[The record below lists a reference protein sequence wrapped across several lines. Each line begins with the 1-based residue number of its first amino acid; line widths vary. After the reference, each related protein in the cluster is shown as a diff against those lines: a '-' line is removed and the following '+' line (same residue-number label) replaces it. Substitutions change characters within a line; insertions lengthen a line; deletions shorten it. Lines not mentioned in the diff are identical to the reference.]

1 MRRIKLNRWA
11 GLAFGIAGALGVA
24 LPSVAFADDDAFF
37 EKMDT
42 NGDGKISPD
51 EHATAT
57 GQMFEKMDANGDNKV
72 TAAEMTAA
80 HQKITGQKP
89 EKKSEKGELVAAEKI
104 KMMDTNG
111 DGALSVEEY
120 AAGSQWMFG
129 QMDTDHDGY
138 VTKAEMKA
146 GHQKFMHKKAQS
158 QSSGS
163 TRPAD

>member
-1 MRRIKLNRWA
+1 MSRSKLNRWA
-11 GLAFGIAGALGVA
+11 GLAFGIAGAWGVA
-24 LPSVAFADDDAFF
+24 LPSVAFADQEASF
-37 EKMDT
+37 EAMDT

-57 GQMFEKMDANGDNKV
+57 GQMFEKMDANGDNRV

-80 HQKITGQKP
+80 HQKITGKKP
-89 EKKSEKGELVAAEKI
+89 EKGEMTAVEKI
-104 KMMDTNG
+104 KTMDTNG
-111 DGALSVEEY
+111 DSVLTVEEY

-138 VTKAEMKA
+138 LTKDEVKA
-146 GHQKFMHKKAQS
+146 GHQKFMHKKAAAP
-158 QSSGS
+158 SSGS

>member
-1 MRRIKLNRWA
+1 MTRFKLNRWA
-11 GLAFGIAGALGVA
+11 GLAFGVAGVLGVG
-24 LPSVAFADDDAFF
+24 LPSVALADGDAFF

-80 HQKITGQKP
+80 HQKITG
-89 EKKSEKGELVAAEKI
+89 KKAEKGEMTAVEKI

-111 DGALSVEEY
+111 DSVLTVEEY
-120 AAGSQWMFG
+120 TAGAQSMFA

-138 VTKAEMKA
+138 LTKAEMKA
-146 GHQKFMHKKAQS
+146 GHEKFMHKKAHA
-158 QSSGS
+158 QSSGG